1 MASMQNTPNATNF
14 LVLHPLDDVAEA
26 KRSSD
31 GLGPIAMTPGV
42 RISLYVLRAYLLLMM
57 GMLTYHVLSLSGVL
71 GHS

>member
-1 MASMQNTPNATNF
+1 MASIQNTPNATDF

-31 GLGPIAMTPGV
+31 GLGPIAMTPSV

-57 GMLTYHVLSLSGVL
+57 GMLAYHVLVLAGVL
-71 GHS
+71 RHS